1 MGCHFLLQGIF
12 HTQGSILHCKWI
24 LYHWATREA
33 HIGRAVYLKI
43 ILSFLC
49 AELSKG
55 ECYLRLNALSHYQ
68 SLTSWSD
75 TVCSLVCYCALVKV
89 NCSVMLERA
98 VSPGS
103 PSCLLAR
110 TPTVLAAGQEL
121 WATPS
126 HWPIRVRVV
135 VQVCPW
141 EMAGPLQP
149 GVLSQ
154 PSWPYP
160 VPDFTC
166 PVPSLPLS
174 FSSTDLLCG
183 LRPFLPSASP
193 LHLHRH
199 FSLQFSCISSLRGP
213 KPAQVIN
220 QSSLRKWGVRWGCE
234 IGLKSERAEKYPET
248 HKHSEW
254 CLGHGWSPAQGGAQ
268 ALTFSSLGDLGK
280 PPVRE
285 TPLWKQWL
293 SIWKLGAKQLS
304 MEAVEST
311 GYYLVVPVPCW
322 EGRGNPS
329 VRNQGLWRAVK
340 G

>member
-12 HTQGSILHCKWI
+12 HTQGSILHCKRI

-33 HIGRAVYLKI
+33 HIGPAVYLKI

-55 ECYLRLNALSHYQ
+55 EYYLRLNALSHYQ

-89 NCSVMLERA
+89 NCSVVLQRA

-103 PSCLLAR
+103 PICLLTR
-110 TPTVLAAGQEL
+110 TPTVLAPGQEM

-126 HWPIRVRVV
+126 HWPITVRVV
-135 VQVCPW
+135 MQVCPW
-141 EMAGPLQP
+141 EMACRLQP
-149 GVLSQ
+149 GVPSQ

-166 PVPSLPLS
+166 PVLSLPLS
-174 FSSTDLLCG
+174 FSSIDLLCG

-193 LHLHRH
+193 LYLHRH
-199 FSLQFSCISSLRGP
+199 FSLQISCISSLRGP
-213 KPAQVIN
+213 KLAQVIN

-234 IGLKSERAEKYPET
+234 IGLKSGRAEKYPET
-248 HKHSEW
+248 QTFW
-254 CLGHGWSPAQGGAQ
+254 VMFRAWVIPGTGWGPSANLQK
-268 ALTFSSLGDLGK
+268 FRWLGK
-280 PPVRE
+280 
-285 TPLWKQWL
+285 TPSEGDPLVEAMIQHLKIRAWNRVVCRGSGVNWL
-293 SIWKLGAKQLS
+293 LS
-304 MEAVEST
+304 SCSSA
-311 GYYLVVPVPCW
+311 LLRRPW
-322 EGRGNPS
+322 EPFCEKPGPLTS
-329 VRNQGLWRAVK
+329 S
-340 G
+340 